1 MQIIQRNGLEHMYHV
16 KRPELFSGSWMED
29 VNAIEDLI
37 DERGALLRASHSFG
51 EALIRVCN
59 LLMPPGG
66 RPPSPRPAGVSEDI
80 LARYLISSPDG
91 NRGNFQTDMTPA
103 VECRS
108 TFVDKNLTTAVS
120 SRQGIVYLQFEGT
133 QITEKERDDRIRELV
148 RRIEAADAKLSSA
161 VSTAD
166 YTLLKEEVSNLRT
179 SKTQLE
185 IQLMDLRRQAS
196 FAAEKARTM
205 RDELDK
211 KCREN
216 TEISV
221 QLAAAQT
228 MIDSMASDAAR
239 REITREGYDR
249 LKRELSMTKAEKGT
263 LLRQNEALEGRLER
277 MEVAKKEQTKKEM
290 LRVEEENARLRRQ
303 LRELEDRYER
313 FGESQRQER
322 TEEGRDEARPEGDD
336 GHQSSGR
343 KESKAELS
351 SSNQMSLSSVN
362 DAAPLASERSH
373 ALPSAAEATFN
384 DGRQIFSEVPA
395 VAALLNLV

>member
-16 KRPELFSGSWMED
+16 KRPELFSGGWMED

-66 RPPSPRPAGVSEDI
+66 RPPSPRPAGESEDI

-91 NRGNFQTDMTPA
+91 NRRNFQTDMTPA
-103 VECRS
+103 VEC
-108 TFVDKNLTTAVS
+108 
-120 SRQGIVYLQFEGT
+120 T

-148 RRIEAADAKLSSA
+148 RLIEAADAKLSSA
-161 VSTAD
+161 VTTAD
-166 YTLLKEEVSNLRT
+166 YALLKEEVSNLRT

-249 LKRELSMTKAEKGT
+249 LKRELSMTEAEKGT

-277 MEVAKKEQTKKEM
+277 MEEAKKEQTKKEM
-290 LRVEEENARLRRQ
+290 LKLEEENARLRRQ
-303 LRELEDRYER
+303 LRELEDRYE
-313 FGESQRQER
+313 GLKDSKHQEG
-322 TEEGRDEARPEGDD
+322 TEEGREEARPEGDD
-336 GHQSSGR
+336 GHHSSGR
-343 KESKAELS
+343 KESK
-351 SSNQMSLSSVN
+351 MSLSSVN

-384 DGRQIFSEVPA
+384 DGRQIFPEVPA